1 MALQCLYAVRMGN
14 NDLVST
20 LDFVAEEMDS
30 PSLEGARE
38 YCEILVEATVQLE
51 SWADEAIKGKLQN
64 WDFNRVTF
72 IDWLI
77 LELALVEMVHMDDV
91 PPKVSISEAIEIAKI
106 FSTEDSPGFING
118 VLDALYHD
126 FIEGKL
132 NV

>member
-14 NDLVST
+14 NDPAAT
-20 LDFVAEEMDS
+20 IEFVAGETDN
-30 PSLEGARE
+30 PSLDGARE
-38 YCEILVEATVQLE
+38 YCEALLEATVRLE
-51 SWADEAIKGKLQN
+51 SWADDAIKSKLQN

-72 IDWLI
+72 IDRLI
-77 LELALVEMVHMDDV
+77 LELALVEMVHFDDV

-126 FIEGKL
+126 MLEGKL
-132 NV
+132 HD